1 MNLFFDECVSASAA
15 VHFRRTTDHAT
26 CHTRDVN
33 MSGASD
39 ADVLAHCLEFDH
51 TLITING
58 RDFRKLCE
66 NPDQLHPGLI
76 IIPSVAMT
84 NQICFIK
91 AALARINQEA
101 PPETPQDW
109 MVNRVVEVDLLDA
122 VTHAKLPGDHALK
135 A

>member
-15 VHFRRTTDHAT
+15 VHFRRTTRHAT

-39 ADVLAHCLEFDH
+39 ADVLAHCHEFDH
-51 TLITING
+51 TLITIIG

-76 IIPSVAMT
+76 IIPSIAMT

-101 PPETPQDW
+101 PPDTSG
-109 MVNRVVEVDLLDA
+109 LDGKSRRGGRSPRCCNA
-122 VTHAKLPGDHALK
+122 CTIARGPCP
-135 A
+135 

>member
-15 VHFRRTTDHAT
+15 VHFRRTTRHAT
-26 CHTRDVN
+26 CQTRDVN

-39 ADVLAHCLEFDH
+39 ADVLAHCHEFDH

-66 NPDQLHPGLI
+66 NPDQLHLGLI
-76 IIPSVAMT
+76 IIPSVAVT
-84 NQICFIK
+84 NQICCIK

-109 MVNRVVEVDLLDA
+109 MVNRVVEADLLSA
-122 VTHAKLPGDHALK
+122 VTHAQFPGDYAHK